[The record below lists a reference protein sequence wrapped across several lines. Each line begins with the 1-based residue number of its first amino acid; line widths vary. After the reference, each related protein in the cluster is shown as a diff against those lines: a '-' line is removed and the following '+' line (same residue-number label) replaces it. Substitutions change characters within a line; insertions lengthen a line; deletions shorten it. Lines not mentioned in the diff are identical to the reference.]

1 MAVHSSCSYLTK
13 IGSNLKEIIG
23 LQAHTKAPVSQH
35 AGIAMARSRRRRA
48 RSPAT
53 RSPVAIH
60 QIERKTL
67 RNRFQPLQAL
77 DEEQLEFIHDISLR
91 IVEEQGIEVMGDL
104 ALDLFRK
111 AGASV
116 DERGV
121 VRMDRGLLLETV
133 AQAPERFEVTPR
145 NPENTLKVGGDV
157 INFGL
162 VSGTP
167 NVHDNINGRRAGNFE
182 DYKKLISFGQYFNV
196 LTFYG
201 NQATAPTDMPANSR
215 HLDTTLIN
223 LTLSDKPFFATG
235 IGGGRARDAIEMCA
249 IARGLDMDDMVSNPS
264 VMNNIN
270 VNSPRKLDD
279 SMAYGAM
286 QLAMYGQP
294 VTVTPFT
301 LMGAMTPSTMAGALA
316 QQNAE
321 ALVGIALLQ
330 LTRPGVPCVYGGF
343 TSNVDMRSG
352 SPAFGTPENALAN
365 IAGGQLARK
374 YRLPYRSSACNASN
388 AVDAQATYETQMALW
403 GAVMG
408 YGNLIYH
415 TAGWLEGGLVAS
427 FEKLVIDCEMLQHM
441 SRMLEPLK
449 IDLDEVGLDAM
460 QEVGPGGHFFG
471 CAHTM
476 ERYKTAFYEPF
487 ISDWQNSENW
497 VAAGSKD
504 ATARATELWPKI
516 LDEFEPPP
524 IEADRREAL
533 EAYVARRKEILDG
546 DEPLLEPTD

>member
-1 MAVHSSCSYLTK
+1 MLHALMVR
-13 IGSNLKEIIG
+13 SNRRR
-23 LQAHTKAPVSQH
+23 TRNRPSAPVE
-35 AGIAMARSRRRRA
+35 
-48 RSPAT
+48 
-53 RSPVAIH
+53 VIH
-60 QIERKTL
+60 QIDRKIL
-67 RNRFQPLQAL
+67 RNRFAPLEAL
-77 DEEQLEFIHDISLR
+77 NQEQLEFIHDVSLR
-91 IVEEQGIEVMGDL
+91 IIEQEGIEVIGEQ
-104 ALDLFRK
+104 ALDVFSK

-116 DERGV
+116 DENGV
-121 VRMDRGLLLETV
+121 VRMDRALLLETV
-133 AQAPERFEVTPR
+133 ALAPETFDVVPR
-145 NPENTLKVGGDV
+145 NPGQTLKVGGDV

-182 DYKKLISFGQYFNV
+182 DYKKLIRFGQYFNV
-196 LTFYG
+196 LTFFG
-201 NQATAPTDMPANSR
+201 NQATAPTEMPANSR
-215 HLDTTLIN
+215 HLDTTFVN

-235 IGGGRARDAIEMCA
+235 IGGGRARDAIEMSA
-249 IARGLDMDDMVSNPS
+249 IACGLSMEEMKPNPG
-264 VMNNIN
+264 VMTNIN

-286 QLAMYGQP
+286 QMALFGQP

-301 LMGAMTPSTMAGALA
+301 LMGAMTPSTMAAALA
-316 QQNAE
+316 QQNSE

-330 LTRPGVPCVYGGF
+330 FTNPGTPVVYGGF

-388 AVDAQATYETQMALW
+388 AVDAQATYETQMAMW

-408 YGNLIYH
+408 HGNLIFH
-415 TAGWLEGGLVAS
+415 AAGWLEGGLVAS

-441 SRMLEPLK
+441 SKMLEPLK
-449 IDLDEVGLDAM
+449 IDLEEVGLEAM
-460 QEVGPGGHFFG
+460 REVGPGGHFFG

-476 ERYKTAFYEPF
+476 ERYKDAFYQPF

-497 VAAGSKD
+497 TLAGAKD
-504 ATARATELWPKI
+504 ATTRATELWPKI
-516 LDEFEPPP
+516 LQEFRAPVVDAA
-524 IEADRREAL
+524 IIEAL
-533 EAYVARRKEILDG
+533 EAYMAKRKEALKG
-546 DEPLLEPTD
+546 EEPINEPTH

>member
-1 MAVHSSCSYLTK
+1 MTRP
-13 IGSNLKEIIG
+13 N
-23 LQAHTKAPVSQH
+23 
-35 AGIAMARSRRRRA
+35 RRRR
-48 RSPAT
+48 RKPS
-53 RSPVAIH
+53 SESAIAVH
-60 QIERKTL
+60 QIDRKVL
-67 RNRFQPLQAL
+67 RNRFSPLEPL
-77 DEEQLEFIHDISLR
+77 DEEQLEFIHDVSLR
-91 IVEEQGIEVMGDL
+91 IVEEEGIEVMGEQ
-104 ALDLFRK
+104 ALDLYRM
-111 AGASV
+111 AGAEV
-116 DERGV
+116 DQNDV

-133 AQAPERFEVTPR
+133 GKAPASFEVTPR
-145 NPENTLKVGGDV
+145 NPAQTMPVGGNV

-167 NVHDNINGRRAGNFE
+167 NVHDNLNGRRPGNFE

-196 LTFYG
+196 LTFFG
-201 NQATAPTDMPANSR
+201 NQATAPTDLPANSR
-215 HLDTTLIN
+215 HLDTTLVN

-235 IGGGRARDAIEMCA
+235 IGAGRARDAIEMTA
-249 IARGLDMDDMVSNPS
+249 IARGLSMQEMKSNPS
-264 VMNNIN
+264 VMTNVN

-279 SMAYGAM
+279 AMAYGAM
-286 QLAMYGQP
+286 QMAMFGQP

-330 LTRPGVPCVYGGF
+330 LTNPGTPSVYGGF

-365 IAGGQLARK
+365 IASGQLARK
-374 YRLPYRSSACNASN
+374 YKLPYRSSACNASN

-403 GAVMG
+403 GSVMG
-408 YGNLIYH
+408 HGNLIYH

-441 SRMLEPLK
+441 SKMLEPLK
-449 IDLDEVGLDAM
+449 INLEETGLEAM
-460 QEVGPGGHFFG
+460 REVGPGGHFFG

-497 VAAGSKD
+497 VLAGSKD
-504 ATARATELWPKI
+504 ATTRATELWPRI
-516 LDEFEPPP
+516 LDEFDPPAIDP
-524 IEADRREAL
+524 AIAEAL
-533 EAYVARRKEILDG
+533 QAFMAHRKEALAG
-546 DEPLLEPTD
+546 EEPILEPTD

>member
-1 MAVHSSCSYLTK
+1 MVR
-13 IGSNLKEIIG
+13 SNRR
-23 LQAHTKAPVSQH
+23 
-35 AGIAMARSRRRRA
+35 RSRNRA
-48 RSPAT
+48 AEPT
-53 RSPVAIH
+53 EAIH
-60 QIERKTL
+60 QIDRKIL
-67 RNRFQPLQAL
+67 RNRFSPLQPL
-77 DEEQLEFIHDISLR
+77 DEEQLEFIHNVSLR
-91 IVEEQGIEVMGDL
+91 IVEEEGIEVMGEQ

-111 AGASV
+111 AGATV
-116 DERGV
+116 DENGV
-121 VRMDRGLLLETV
+121 VRMERGLLLETV
-133 AQAPERFEVTPR
+133 AKAPETFEVTPR
-145 NPENTLKVGGDV
+145 NPEQTLHVGANV

-167 NVHDNINGRRAGNFE
+167 NVHDNINGRRAGNYE

-196 LTFYG
+196 LTFFG

-215 HLDTTLIN
+215 HLDTTFIN

-235 IGGGRARDAIEMCA
+235 IGGGRARDAIEMSA
-249 IARGLDMDDMVSNPS
+249 IARGLNLEEMKTRPS
-264 VMNNIN
+264 VMTNIN

-286 QLAMYGQP
+286 QMALFGQP

-301 LMGAMTPSTMAGALA
+301 LMGAMTPVTMAGALA

-321 ALVGIALLQ
+321 ALLGITLLQ
-330 LTRPGVPCVYGGF
+330 LTNPGTPVVYGGF

-365 IAGGQLARK
+365 IAGGQLARRYK
-374 YRLPYRSSACNASN
+374 LPYRSSACNASN
-388 AVDAQATYETQMALW
+388 AVDAQATYETMMSLW
-403 GAVMG
+403 SAVMG

-441 SRMLEPLK
+441 SKMLEPIK
-449 IDLDEVGLDAM
+449 IDLEETGLEAM
-460 QEVGPGGHFFG
+460 REVGPGGHFFG

-476 ERYKTAFYEPF
+476 ERYKNAFYEPF

-497 VAAGSKD
+497 ALSGSRD
-504 ATARATELWPKI
+504 ATTRATELWPKI
-516 LDEFEPPP
+516 LEAFEPPP
-524 IEADRREAL
+524 VDPAIEEEL
-533 EAYVARRKEILDG
+533 QAYMAKRKEELKG
-546 DEPLLEPTD
+546 QEPPIEPTS

>member
-1 MAVHSSCSYLTK
+1 MIK
-13 IGSNLKEIIG
+13 
-23 LQAHTKAPVSQH
+23 P
-35 AGIAMARSRRRRA
+35 RRRRD
-48 RSPAT
+48 RKPTSG
-53 RSPVAIH
+53 PVVAVH
-60 QIERKTL
+60 QIDKKVL
-67 RNRFQPLQAL
+67 RNRFAPLQAL
-77 DEEQLEFIHDISLR
+77 DEEQLEFIHNISLR
-91 IVEEQGIEVMGDL
+91 IVEEEGVEVMGDQAL
-104 ALDLFRK
+104 ALFRE

-116 DERGV
+116 DDRGV
-121 VRMDRGLLLETV
+121 VRMDRALLLETV
-133 AQAPERFEVTPR
+133 SKAPETFEVQTR
-145 NPENTLKVGGDV
+145 NPEQTLSVGGDV

-167 NVHDNINGRRAGNFE
+167 NVHDNINGRRPGNFE

-196 LTFYG
+196 LTFFG
-201 NQATAPTDMPANSR
+201 NQATAPTDMPANTR
-215 HLDTTLIN
+215 HLDTTFIN

-235 IGGGRARDAIEMCA
+235 IGAGRARDAIEMNA
-249 IARGLDMDDMVSNPS
+249 ISRGLKMQEMKANPS
-264 VMNNIN
+264 VMTNIN

-286 QLAMYGQP
+286 QLAIFGQP

-330 LTRPGVPCVYGGF
+330 LTNPGTPVVYGGF
-343 TSNVDMRSG
+343 TSNVDMKSG

-374 YRLPYRSSACNASN
+374 YKLPYRSSACNASN
-388 AVDAQATYETQMALW
+388 AVDAQATYETMMALW
-403 GAVMG
+403 SAVMG
-408 YGNLIYH
+408 HGNLIYH

-441 SRMLEPLK
+441 SEMLKPLK
-449 IDLDEVGLDAM
+449 IDMDEVGLEAM
-460 QEVGPGGHFFG
+460 KEVGPGGHFFG

-476 ERYKTAFYEPF
+476 ERYKHAFYAPF
-487 ISDWQNSENW
+487 ISDWQNSEAW
-497 VAAGSKD
+497 TMAGAKD

-516 LDEFEPPP
+516 LEEFEPPP
-524 IEADRREAL
+524 SDPAVVEEL
-533 EAYVARRKEILDG
+533 QAYMAHRKEQLGG
-546 DEPLLEPTD
+546 DEPDIAPTY